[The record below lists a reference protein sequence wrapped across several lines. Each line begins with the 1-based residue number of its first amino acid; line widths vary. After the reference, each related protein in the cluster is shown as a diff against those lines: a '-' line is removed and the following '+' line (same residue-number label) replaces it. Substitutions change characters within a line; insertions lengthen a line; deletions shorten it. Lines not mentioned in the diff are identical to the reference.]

1 MLEICSVCQN
11 IATFWLAYFLTQ
23 DSLNKSISSY
33 VYWRQSAGVDE

>member
-23 DSLNKSISSY
+23 DSTEQ
-33 VYWRQSAGVDE
+33 VH